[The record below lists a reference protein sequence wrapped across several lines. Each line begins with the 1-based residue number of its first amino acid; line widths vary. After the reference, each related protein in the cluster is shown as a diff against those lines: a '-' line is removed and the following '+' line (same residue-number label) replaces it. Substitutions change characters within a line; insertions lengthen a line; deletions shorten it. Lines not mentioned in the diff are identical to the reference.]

1 MKNRPIPP
9 TTNFFMANKTWKI
22 HPTHAWR
29 FRSAIRAICF
39 CNFEITRVHSI
50 PQDFL
55 PTSLTDLE
63 KTGHSINHCM
73 TLLQKL
79 FQVTVLISLIATS
92 VILAYYCKIIILI
105 FVFLLVYLQREERS
119 KYFLRSF
126 SVVCLLSA
134 KWDPAW
140 EVEIWTCR
148 KWFSI
153 CPGHY
158 QFLTGMKKHRH
169 APNGKGLK

>member
-1 MKNRPIPP
+1 MKNRPISP

-73 TLLQKL
+73 ALLQKL
-79 FQVTVLISLIATS
+79 FQVTVLISLLATS
-92 VILAYYCKIIILI
+92 VVLAYYCKNNYSHFCLFACLFTKKRTIKEFFCSLPSLSKVGSCLRGRNLDVSQMI
-105 FVFLLVYLQREERS
+105 FNMPWSPSVFDRYEE
-119 KYFLRSF
+119 
-126 SVVCLLSA
+126 
-134 KWDPAW
+134 
-140 EVEIWTCR
+140 T
-148 KWFSI
+148 
-153 CPGHY
+153 
-158 QFLTGMKKHRH
+158 
-169 APNGKGLK
+169 

>member
-1 MKNRPIPP
+1 
-9 TTNFFMANKTWKI
+9 MANKTGKI
-22 HPTHAWR
+22 HPTQAWR

-39 CNFEITRVHSI
+39 SNFEITRVHSI

-73 TLLQKL
+73 ALLQKL

-92 VILAYYCKIIILI
+92 VILAYYCKNNYSHFCLFACLFTKKRRIKI
-105 FVFLLVYLQREERS
+105 FSEEFFCS
-119 KYFLRSF
+119 LPS
-126 SVVCLLSA
+126 LSA

-169 APNGKGLK
+169 VPNGKGLK